1 MPRSPLPN
9 CSVPDVLAIG
19 VLIGVLLLLALLE
32 LLSSPHAATKA
43 ANEAATP
50 VPPAMRRNFFREVGS
65 DASSGTGLGASGICI
80 APLKLCDAGACAA
93 RAPADASAGGV
104 GAQARVIRSRVSAAK
119 GAC

>member
-9 CSVPDVLAIG
+9 CSVPVLPVAIG
-19 VLIGVLLLLALLE
+19 VLAAIVLEALLE

-65 DASSGTGLGASGICI
+65 DASSGTALGASGICI
-80 APLKLCDAGACAA
+80 APLKLCDAGACVA
-93 RAPADASAGGV
+93 RARADASATGV
-104 GAQARVIRSRVSAAK
+104 GAQP
-119 GAC
+119 G